1 MEKYVRQKARSAI
14 NEIRW
19 IKDAVSMIDEGYFK
33 EQNGKLVR
41 MKDYDFDNEKL
52 FEFLHY
58 RLNDLIKQL
67 KELKIGLRTKDVESI
82 RQLKSDLWCGCS
94 VEYQQN
100 FMNNC
105 KAYTY

>member
-1 MEKYVRQKARSAI
+1 MEKYLRQKAKSAI

-19 IKDAVSMIDEGYFK
+19 IKDAVSMIDEGCFK
-33 EQNGKLVR
+33 EQNGKLVQ
-41 MKDYDFDNEKL
+41 MKDYDFDKEKL

-58 RLNDLIKQL
+58 RLNDLIRQL
-67 KELKIGLRTKDVESI
+67 KELKIALPIKEVESI
-82 RQLKSDLWCGCS
+82 RDLKSDLWCGCS

-100 FMNNC
+100 FMSNC